1 MNISERHS
9 SEGISHSTVGIIGGG
24 VAGATIALRLAEL
37 GISINLFEEGISLVN
52 GPPICH
58 LHAGGNLY
66 REISSQQCLNLLEQS
81 IDTLRVFK
89 HTANIRPTVIAV
101 PIDDKGSALD
111 LIPRL
116 DLLKTTYEQL
126 VKRDSKNKVL
136 GEPSDYFTLYSQQD
150 IEKLKLLDNPTYPVT
165 PDDWMIP
172 VAKSLQLDQFK
183 YPIVMVQ
190 EYGLSVFRIA
200 ATASLALKQM
210 ENCHV
215 LLSSKVCGVEF
226 DQVTQRWLITY
237 ETQDNHKQQCT
248 VDYLI
253 NACGYRSGTIDDL
266 AHIPR
271 ERMVEFKAAYVT
283 RWEKCEGHWPEV
295 IIHGERGTP
304 KGMAQLTPYP
314 NGYFQL
320 HGMTKDITLFENGL
334 VTSDHSSAQPKL
346 NDAFKEK
353 LNRQWSEEEVIER
366 TEKAIKHVAQYV
378 DTFKSAVVG
387 GKPLFGA
394 QQIPGT
400 DATLRAA
407 DISFSGDNYARSEI
421 VKASSALSAA
431 DAIVNELIT
440 KGIINSYHD
449 DVTTRE
455 QLFSTTLQLDKQEIV
470 SNAEK
475 IAIQRGFPASLA
487 QPIG

>member
-1 MNISERHS
+1 MNISERRS

-37 GISINLFEEGISLVN
+37 GISINLFEEGRSLVN

-66 REISSQQCLNLLEQS
+66 REISNQQCLNLLEQS

-101 PIDDKGSALD
+101 PIDDNSSALD

-116 DLLKTTYEQL
+116 NLLKDTYQAL
-126 VKRDSKNKVL
+126 VKQDNKNKVL
-136 GEPSDYFTLYSQQD
+136 GDPSDYFTLYSQQD
-150 IEKLKLLDNPTYPVT
+150 IEKLKKLDNPTHPIT

-172 VAKSLQLDQFK
+172 VAKSLQLNQFK

-215 LLSSKVCGVEF
+215 LLSSKVTDAKF
-226 DQVTQRWLITY
+226 DQVSQQWLITY
-237 ETQDNHKQQCT
+237 ETQDNKQQCT

-266 AHIPR
+266 VHIPR

-283 RWEKCEGHWPEV
+283 HWDQCEGQWPEV

-346 NDAFKEK
+346 NDDFKAK

-394 QQIPGT
+394 QQIPGA

-407 DISFSGDNYARSEI
+407 DISFSGNNYARSEI

-431 DAIVNELIT
+431 DAIVSELTT
-440 KGIINSYHD
+440 KGIITSHHD
-449 DVTTRE
+449 DVNTRE
-455 QLFSTTLQLDKQEIV
+455 QLFSTTLQLDKQDILV
-470 SNAEK
+470 KAEN
-475 IAIQRGFPASLA
+475 IAVQRGFPASLA

>member
-1 MNISERHS
+1 MNISRNNS
-9 SEGISHSTVGIIGGG
+9 SECMPHATVGIIGGG
-24 VAGATIALRLAEL
+24 VAGSTIALRLAEL
-37 GISINLFEEGISLVN
+37 GISINLFEEGRSLVN

-66 REISSQQCLNLLEQS
+66 REISEKQCLDLLKQS

-89 HTANIRPTVIAV
+89 YTANIRPTVIAV
-101 PIDDKGSALD
+101 PMDDKGFPCELLPRLKVLNDAYSSLVALD
-111 LIPRL
+111 
-116 DLLKTTYEQL
+116 Q
-126 VKRDSKNKVL
+126 KNKVL

-150 IEKLKLLDNPTYPVT
+150 LERLQQLDNPTHPVT
-165 PDDWMIP
+165 PDEWMIP

-200 ATASLALKQM
+200 ATTALALDKM
-210 ENCHV
+210 VNCHTLTSTKV
-215 LLSSKVCGVEF
+215 TNVQYESSSK
-226 DQVTQRWLITY
+226 QWQITY
-237 ETQDNHKQQCT
+237 RTSDNSEQRCH
-248 VDYLI
+248 VNYLI
-253 NACGYRSGTIDDL
+253 NACGYRSGSIDDL

-283 RWEKCEGHWPEV
+283 HWAQCEGEWPEL

-320 HGMTKDITLFENGL
+320 HGMTQDITLFKDGL
-334 VTSDHSSAQPKL
+334 VSSSKCTAQPVL
-346 NDAFKEK
+346 NASFQEK
-353 LNRQWSEEEVIER
+353 LNRQWPQTEVVER
-366 TEKAIKHVAQYV
+366 TERAIKHVAQYV
-378 DTFKSAVVG
+378 HSFKDAEVG

-400 DATLRAA
+400 DPTLRAA
-407 DISFSGDNYARSEI
+407 DISFSGCNYARSEI

-431 DAIVNELIT
+431 DAIVAELIN
-440 KGIINSYHD
+440 KQLIAQPDKSNA
-449 DVTTRE
+449 RE
-455 QLFSTTLQLDKQEIV
+455 QSFPVTLGLSKDEIV
-470 SNAEK
+470 SYAEK
-475 IAIQRGFPASLA
+475 IAEERGFPASLA

>member
-1 MNISERHS
+1 MNISRNNSPACIPHA
-9 SEGISHSTVGIIGGG
+9 TVGIIGGG

-37 GISINLFEEGISLVN
+37 GISINLFEEGKSLVN

-66 REISSQQCLNLLEQS
+66 REISEHQCLELLKQS

-89 HTANIRPTVIAV
+89 HTANIRPTVIAIPV
-101 PIDDKGSALD
+101 DDKGFPYELLPRLKVLKEAYQSLVALD
-111 LIPRL
+111 
-116 DLLKTTYEQL
+116 E
-126 VKRDSKNKVL
+126 KNKVL
-136 GEPSDYFTLYSQQD
+136 GEPSDYFTLYSRQD
-150 IEKLKLLDNPTYPVT
+150 LERLRQLGNPSHPVT
-165 PDDWMIP
+165 PDEWMIP

-200 ATASLALKQM
+200 ATTALALAQM
-210 ENCHV
+210 DNCHI
-215 LLSSKVCGVEF
+215 LTSSKVTNVQS
-226 DQVTQRWLITY
+226 DTTSKQWQITY
-237 ETQDNHKQQCT
+237 RASDNTEQQCT

-253 NACGYRSGTIDDL
+253 NACGYRSGSIDDL

-283 RWEKCEGHWPEV
+283 HWAQCEGEWPEL

-320 HGMTKDITLFENGL
+320 HGMTQDITLFKDGL
-334 VTSDHSSAQPKL
+334 VSSSKTTAQPVL
-346 NDAFKEK
+346 NSSFQEK
-353 LNRQWSEEEVIER
+353 LNRQWPHTEVVER
-366 TEKAIKHVAQYV
+366 TEKAIMHVAQYV
-378 DTFKSAVVG
+378 HSFKYAEVG

-394 QQIPGT
+394 QQIPGA
-400 DATLRAA
+400 DPTLRAA
-407 DISFSGDNYARSEI
+407 DISFSGNNYARSEI

-431 DAIVNELIT
+431 DAIVSELIDKQLIT
-440 KGIINSYHD
+440 QLNIES
-449 DVTTRE
+449 TRE
-455 QLFSTTLQLDKQEIV
+455 QSFPVTLQLSKHDIV
-470 SNAEK
+470 SYAEK
-475 IAIQRGFPASLA
+475 IAEERGFPASLA

>member
-1 MNISERHS
+1 MNISRNNSPACIPHA
-9 SEGISHSTVGIIGGG
+9 TVGIIGGG

-37 GISINLFEEGISLVN
+37 GISINLFEEGKSLVN

-66 REISSQQCLNLLEQS
+66 REISEQQCLDLLKQS

-101 PIDDKGSALD
+101 PVDDKGFPCELLPRLTVLKEAYQSLVALD
-111 LIPRL
+111 
-116 DLLKTTYEQL
+116 E
-126 VKRDSKNKVL
+126 KNKVL
-136 GEPSDYFTLYSQQD
+136 GEPSDYFTLYSRQD
-150 IEKLKLLDNPTYPVT
+150 LERLRQLENPSHPVT
-165 PDDWMIP
+165 PDEWMIP

-200 ATASLALKQM
+200 ATTALALAKM
-210 ENCHV
+210 DNCHI
-215 LLSSKVCGVEF
+215 LTSSKVTNVQS
-226 DQVTQRWLITY
+226 DSTSKQWQITY
-237 ETQDNHKQQCT
+237 QASDNTEQQCT

-253 NACGYRSGTIDDL
+253 NACGYRSGSIDDL

-283 RWEKCEGHWPEV
+283 HWAQCEGEWPEL

-320 HGMTKDITLFENGL
+320 HGMTQDITLFKDGL
-334 VTSDHSSAQPKL
+334 VSSSKSTAQPVL
-346 NDAFKEK
+346 NASFQEK
-353 LNRQWSEEEVIER
+353 LNRQWPHTEVVER

-378 DTFKSAVVG
+378 HSFKDAEVG

-394 QQIPGT
+394 QQIPGA
-400 DATLRAA
+400 DPTLRAA
-407 DISFSGDNYARSEI
+407 DISLSGNNYARSEI

-431 DAIVNELIT
+431 DAIVSELIDKQLIT
-440 KGIINSYHD
+440 QLNIES
-449 DVTTRE
+449 TRE
-455 QLFSTTLQLDKQEIV
+455 QSFPVTLQLSKHDIV
-470 SNAEK
+470 SYAEK
-475 IAIQRGFPASLA
+475 IAEERGFPASLA